1 MRLRPRHTVWLL
13 PALVVLLGLLAV
25 AQRSAVGP
33 VRNAAD
39 RALSP
44 LERGVTYLRSFGAL
58 REKNEE
64 LRFLATQLAVE
75 NFYLKDYRF
84 ENRRLRRLLGF
95 LEETR
100 FRLLP
105 VRVVAR
111 TGGRVADTWKIDRG
125 SRDGI
130 RPDMGVV
137 NHRGLVGRIDR
148 VEESSASIRTL
159 RNEDLRVSAVDQR
172 SRIVGILSYRFP
184 GGFRLLDVPAS
195 SDMKEGDQIVTSGL
209 GGVFPPRIPL
219 GTVKK
224 AERKRGRVF
233 QEVEVEP
240 VVDFSL
246 LEEVYVV
253 LRGETERVIPA
264 PDTAEAIGE
273 EGAPE
278 STAAAAPPEEPPSE
292 PAESPEET
300 PEGEG
305 T

>member
-1 MRLRPRHTVWLL
+1 MRLRPRHSVWVLST
-13 PALVVLLGLLAV
+13 LVVLLGLLAV
-25 AQRSAVGP
+25 GQRSAVAP
-33 VRNAAD
+33 IRDAAD

-44 LERGVTYLRSFGAL
+44 LERGTSYLRSFGAL
-58 REKNEE
+58 KEKNEE

-84 ENRRLRRLLGF
+84 ENHRLRRLLGF

-111 TGGRVADTWKIDRG
+111 TGGRAADTWKINKG
-125 SRDGI
+125 TRDGI
-130 RPDMGVV
+130 RADMGVV
-137 NHRGLVGRIDR
+137 NHRGLVGRIER
-148 VEESSASIRTL
+148 AEESSASIRTL

-172 SRIVGILSYRFP
+172 SRVVGIFAYRFL

-195 SDMKEGDQIVTSGL
+195 ADLKEGDRIVTSGL

-224 AERKRGRVF
+224 VERKRGRVF
-233 QEVEVEP
+233 QDVEVEP

-253 LRGETERVIPA
+253 LRGEQEGEA
-264 PDTAEAIGE
+264 PDLIDALPEMRESGAPAD
-273 EGAPE
+273 EGAV
-278 STAAAAPPEEPPSE
+278 PPSPSRADARE
-292 PAESPEET
+292 ADAAE
-300 PEGEG
+300 GG
-305 T
+305 RR